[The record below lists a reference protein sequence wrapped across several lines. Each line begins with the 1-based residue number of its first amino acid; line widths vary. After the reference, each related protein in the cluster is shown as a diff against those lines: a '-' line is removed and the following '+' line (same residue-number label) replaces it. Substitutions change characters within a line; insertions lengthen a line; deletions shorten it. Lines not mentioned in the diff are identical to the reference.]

1 MFALPMLTEFAP
13 SARTFNWRYSI
24 GGYGDETHQQIMR
37 AEAAANRSYASLYDI
52 YNEMEDKDGHL
63 FATLQTRKI
72 GILSRE
78 RRIVAHGDEPH
89 DVELAK
95 FIELVLNNIR
105 DFDQALYNLLDA
117 LAKGFAVL
125 EIIWDID
132 AAGRVVVRELKSRA
146 QSRFIFGSQGE
157 LRLLDPIPSALGRHP
172 ALNSYTSFAPDSPT
186 NPSLW
191 GIPVPPRKFLIFTF
205 NAQYDNPYG
214 KGLCA
219 RAYWYYWFKKN
230 NLKFWA
236 IFNEKFG
243 SPTVVARY
251 RPGIAEEEHRKLLQ
265 ILESLQTDTG
275 ITLPDNIVLE
285 FLEAHRSGN
294 INSYKDLA
302 DWCNDEISKIV
313 LGQTLTSSEG
323 RRSGSLALGR
333 VHQLV
338 RFEYM
343 MADARALMNVING
356 QLIPWIVYFNFGL
369 PATTTDTLG
378 FQLPQFV
385 IDTTPDEELERQ
397 IDIDRQLISLGV
409 PLPLVY
415 FYQRYKRPVP
425 LTGERALRYDD
436 NNLYQ
441 YHLQYGVLTI
451 NEVRATLGLPPVEWG
466 DQRPLPVT
474 IKNSGRTP
482 PLPTSRADRHLEETY
497 PELEEQKLP
506 EP

>member
-1 MFALPMLTEFAP
+1 
-13 SARTFNWRYSI
+13 
-24 GGYGDETHQQIMR
+24 
-37 AEAAANRSYASLYDI
+37 
-52 YNEMEDKDGHL
+52 
-63 FATLQTRKI
+63 
-72 GILSRE
+72 
-78 RRIVAHGDEPH
+78 
-89 DVELAK
+89 
-95 FIELVLNNIR
+95 
-105 DFDQALYNLLDA
+105 
-117 LAKGFAVL
+117 
-125 EIIWDID
+125 
-132 AAGRVVVRELKSRA
+132 SRA
-146 QSRFIFGSQGE
+146 QNRFIFGTQGE
-157 LRLLDPIPSALGRHP
+157 LRLLDPLSPAPGDANPARNSYAPVEQNLLTHP
-172 ALNSYTSFAPDSPT
+172 AL
-186 NPSLW
+186 W
-191 GIPVPPRKFLIFTF
+191 GVPVPPRKFLIFTF

-243 SPTVVARY
+243 SPPVVARY

-275 ITLPDNIVLE
+275 VTIPDNIVLE
-285 FLEAHRSGN
+285 FLEAHRSGS

-323 RRSGSLALGR
+323 RRSGSLALGQ

-338 RFEYM
+338 RFEYV

-369 PATTTDTLG
+369 PASTSDRFG
-378 FQLPQFV
+378 FHLPQFV
-385 IDTTPDEELERQ
+385 IDTTPEEELERE

-415 FYQRYKRPVP
+415 FYQRYKRPMP
-425 LTGERALRYDD
+425 SIGERALRYDD

-451 NEVRATLGLPPVEWG
+451 NEVRATLGLPPVDWG
-466 DQRPLPVT
+466 DQRPLPFSVRDA
-474 IKNSGRTP
+474 GRTT
-482 PLPTSRADRHLEETY
+482 PLPTSRADRRLEETY